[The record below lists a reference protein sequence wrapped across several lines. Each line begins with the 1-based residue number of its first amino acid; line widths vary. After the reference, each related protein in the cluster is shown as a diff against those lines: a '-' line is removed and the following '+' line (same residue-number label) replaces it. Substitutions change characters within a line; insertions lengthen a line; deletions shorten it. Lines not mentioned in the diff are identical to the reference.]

1 VEGESKKMI
10 QAAYSLENSDTRNRE
25 IRALAKAMDEQNLET
40 GYIYT
45 YNNTEEITID
55 NKTRVVTPLW
65 KETLVL

>member
-1 VEGESKKMI
+1 MI

-55 NKTRVVTPLW
+55 NKTIVVTPLW